1 MHLQSKDGDW
11 LTTGSVLVGVQD
23 QRVLES
29 LASLIGQRPALR
41 LLQRVGANGVQ
52 QFDAATLADRSG
64 LSPRLTERVVA
75 ARGLATAVR
84 SHQMAKAS
92 CPAELFSALP
102 ADLVYLERE
111 VLLGVAVSAANA
123 IKAIVVLSVG
133 GVSGTS
139 VVSRDVFIPMVRHAA
154 AAYIL
159 VHNHPSGDP
168 TPSSDD
174 VEFTRVLAG
183 VGALLGMPLIDH
195 LVVARDGYRSL
206 RELGLMPNDEAI
218 ARLAKRK

>member
-1 MHLQSKDGDW
+1 LQLLQS
-11 LTTGSVLVGVQD
+11 VGV
-23 QRVLES
+23 
-29 LASLIGQRPALR
+29 
-41 LLQRVGANGVQ
+41 NGIQ
-52 QFDAATLADRSG
+52 QFDATTLADQSR
-64 LSPRLTERVVA
+64 LSLRITERIVA
-75 ARGLATAVR
+75 ARALCTAVR
-84 SHQMAKAS
+84 SHRMTKAS
-92 CPAELFSALP
+92 CPAELFRALP
-102 ADLVYLERE
+102 ADLVYLEHE
-111 VLLGVAVSAANA
+111 VLLGVALSAANA

-139 VVSRDVFIPMVRHAA
+139 VVSRDVFVPMVRHAA

-174 VEFTRVLAG
+174 VEFTRALAG
-183 VGALLGMPLIDH
+183 VGALLGMPLVDH

-206 RELGLMPNDEAI
+206 RELGLMPSDEAV